1 MYQVICAKHE
11 ERRAGKINN
20 LARCPYLYIVSKQ
33 TGKRFYLRSRP
44 PMSQKRR
51 VTIYSKPGCHLCDEA
66 KEVIRQAGH
75 DDLFELEEVNIESDA
90 ELQARYRFEIPVIM
104 INGVEAFRYRL
115 TKEAFIR
122 RLEDE

>member
-1 MYQVICAKHE
+1 M
-11 ERRAGKINN
+11 
-20 LARCPYLYIVSKQ
+20 P
-33 TGKRFYLRSRP
+33 
-44 PMSQKRR
+44 QKRR

-66 KEVIRQAGH
+66 KEVMRQAGC

-122 RLEDE
+122 RLEDET